1 MMYYMMSAD
10 GRRIGPVEASELVNH
25 GLTSE
30 TLVWRPDFSQWI
42 PAAHVPELNAFLS
55 AVPPVPPVPPASGQN
70 NHSQPG
76 IPPHPGGS
84 FVNQTFQQQYA
95 MAAKPDNYMVW
106 AILST
111 LLCCLPLG
119 FVSILY
125 AGKVNDYWN
134 NGRYVEAK
142 DASDKARMWAM
153 ISAGSGLFI
162 GLISFIL
169 ALAS

>member
-1 MMYYMMSAD
+1 MYYMMSAD

-42 PAAHVPELNAFLS
+42 PAAHVPELNAFL
-55 AVPPVPPVPPASGQN
+55 AVPPTPPFPPVSGPN
-70 NHSQPG
+70 NYSQPN
-76 IPPHPGGS
+76 IPPHSGGS
-84 FVNQTFQQQYA
+84 FANQTFNQQQCG
-95 MAAKPDNYMVW
+95 MTVKPDNYMVW

-153 ISAGSGLFI
+153 ISAGGGLFI